1 VTTTPATTRPE
12 LTFVRTTCPRDCY
25 DSCGIVVAVGGGLRT
40 RVLGDREHPVSR
52 GHLCR
57 KCSVGYNGVF
67 LDDSARLT
75 QPLRRVGPKTTAAFE
90 PCSWETATDIIAER
104 VHDVVGRLGAAAVLN
119 THYTGTMALLGY
131 GFGQRLFNRIGAT
144 EIDPDTICNNAGHVA
159 LGYMYGTSTV
169 GFDPRHAADASS
181 ILVWGANPSAS
192 APHMHEYWL
201 PEAPCPVIVVD
212 PLRTPTAAAA
222 DLHLAPRP
230 GTDAALAFAIAH
242 VLERD
247 GCWDRA
253 FLEAHTIG
261 WQELLPAVRE
271 STPEWAE
278 HTTGVSAELIERA
291 ARLFGAGPSLLWVGQ
306 GLQRQP
312 FGGNVVRA
320 VAMLPALT
328 GWIGMPG
335 GGLLYLNGT
344 ETRGI
349 DDDYLTAAHLAVE
362 DRPVL
367 SQMDLAST
375 LEDPDRAGALF
386 CWNIN
391 IAASNPQQARLRRA
405 MQRENLFTVVIDLF
419 ATDTAD
425 LADVVLPAASFLEC
439 DDLVV
444 PYFHQS
450 LSAQVAALPAPGQ
463 AQPNPEVFR
472 RIAASMGF
480 TEPEL
485 FESDRSVIDTVLERT
500 GLGVDFAGLSE
511 VGTIWPEAVVQFADR
526 VFPTESGHVELASAA
541 AEAAGLPRVPQPLAD
556 PPPAPGRLRLLS
568 PASHWALNTEFS
580 NDDQVVRR
588 NGPLTVA
595 LNPRDAAALGLL
607 PGAVVVVASSEGS
620 LTATLA
626 TSEDVPVSVAL
637 IPKGRWLKLEPGGA
651 NVNVLN
657 PGDRTDMGESSA
669 VHAIEVTVRAE

>member
-1 VTTTPATTRPE
+1 VTATPTGTHPE
-12 LTFVRTTCPRDCY
+12 LRFVRTTCPRDCY

-40 RVLGDREHPVSR
+40 RVLGDRDHPVAA

-67 LDDSARLT
+67 LDENARLT
-75 QPLRRVGPKTTAAFE
+75 QPQLRVGPKGAAAFE
-90 PCSWETATDIIAER
+90 PCSWETATNLIAER
-104 VHDVVGRLGAAAVLN
+104 VADVVRRLGAEAVLN
-119 THYTGTMALLGY
+119 THYTGTMAVLGY

-169 GFDPRHAADASS
+169 GFDPRHAAQASS

-192 APHMHEYWL
+192 APHQHEYWL
-201 PEAPCPVIVVD
+201 PEAPGAVIVVD

-222 DLHLAPRP
+222 DVHLAPRP

-247 GCWDRA
+247 GRWDRP
-253 FLEAHTIG
+253 FLDAHTVG
-261 WQELLPAVRE
+261 WKELLPEVRE
-271 STPEWAE
+271 STPQWAE
-278 HTTGVSAELIERA
+278 RTTGVSAKLIERA
-291 ARLFGAGPSLLWVGQ
+291 AELYGAGPSLLWIGQ

-328 GWIGMPG
+328 GQIGLPG
-335 GGLLYLNGT
+335 GGLLYLNGP

-349 DDDYLTAAHLAVE
+349 DDDYVTGAHLAAAA
-362 DRPVL
+362 RPVL
-367 SQMDLAST
+367 SQMDLAAT
-375 LEDPDRAGALF
+375 LEDADRAGALF

-391 IAASNPQQARLRRA
+391 IAASNPQQARLRQA
-405 MQRENLFTVVIDLF
+405 MQREDLFTVVIDLF
-419 ATDTAD
+419 ATDTTD
-425 LADVVLPAASFLEC
+425 LADVVLPAASFLES

-444 PYFHQS
+444 PYFHQA
-450 LSAQVAALPAPGQ
+450 LSAQVAVLPPPGQ
-463 AQPNPEVFR
+463 AQPNSEVFR

-480 TEPEL
+480 SEPEL
-485 FESDRSVIDTVLERT
+485 FESDRQVIDVLLERA
-500 GLGVDFAGLSE
+500 GLGVDFVELSE
-511 VGTIWPEAVVQFADR
+511 AGTVWPEPVVPFADR
-526 VFPTESGHVELASAA
+526 IFPTPSGHIELASAA

-556 PPPAPGRLRLLS
+556 APPAPGRLRLLS

-580 NDDQVVRR
+580 NDKQVVRR
-588 NGPLTVA
+588 SGPLTVT
-595 LNPRDAAALGLL
+595 LNPRDAAGLGLTD
-607 PGAVVVVASSEGS
+607 GAVVVVESREGA
-620 LTATLA
+620 LTGILV
-626 TSEDVPVSVAL
+626 TSDDVPVSVAL
-637 IPKGRWLKLEPGGA
+637 IPKGRWPKLEPGGA

-669 VHAIEVTVRAE
+669 VHGVEVTVRAE